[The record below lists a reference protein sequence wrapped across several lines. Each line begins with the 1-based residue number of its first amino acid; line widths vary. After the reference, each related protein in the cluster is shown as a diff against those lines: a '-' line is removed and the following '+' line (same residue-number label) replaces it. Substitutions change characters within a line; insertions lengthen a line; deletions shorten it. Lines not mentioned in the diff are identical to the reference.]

1 MARIAVYFGST
12 TGTCEELAGKIGS
25 ALAGAEIRNV
35 TELDNSAEAYDMLV
49 LGTSTW
55 GNGDLQDDWYSGVE
69 TLKKLNL
76 HGKKVAVF
84 GCGDSSSYSD
94 TFCSAMKAI
103 YDAAKEAGATIVGD
117 EVDAAG
123 YSFDASD
130 AVVDGKFVGL
140 AIDEVNE
147 ADKTDE
153 RIAAWID
160 AIK

>member
-1 MARIAVYFGST
+1 
-12 TGTCEELAGKIGS
+12 
-25 ALAGAEIRNV
+25 
-35 TELDNSAEAYDMLV
+35 
-49 LGTSTW
+49 
-55 GNGDLQDDWYSGVE
+55 
-69 TLKKLNL
+69 
-76 HGKKVAVF
+76 
-84 GCGDSSSYSD
+84 
-94 TFCSAMKAI
+94 MKAI
-103 YDAAKEAGATIVGD
+103 YDAAKEAGATIVG

>member
-1 MARIAVYFGST
+1 
-12 TGTCEELAGKIGS
+12 
-25 ALAGAEIRNV
+25 
-35 TELDNSAEAYDMLV
+35 
-49 LGTSTW
+49 
-55 GNGDLQDDWYSGVE
+55 
-69 TLKKLNL
+69 
-76 HGKKVAVF
+76 
-84 GCGDSSSYSD
+84 
-94 TFCSAMKAI
+94 MKAI

-130 AVVDGKFVGL
+130 AVVDGKVVGL